1 MTDTDTGVAATTSG
15 GRPDTSTSGPDAGHR
30 TIRWAAFRDFL
41 LIPPIILV
49 LIVGFFVNEKFLSGS
64 NLTNVL
70 TTMSGISLIV
80 LAEVFVLIVG
90 KMDLSLES
98 TFGLA
103 PGVAIWATMGTAQVG
118 GFVWAAQWLAIPM
131 ALAVG
136 LLVGLVNGILIV
148 KFGLNGFIV
157 TLAMLIALRG
167 LLTFITGGFTLTKLP
182 ESVEWI
188 GNERLLGVP
197 VDIVVCV
204 SLFAIGYFVL
214 GYTRLGRSLYAIG
227 GNTAAARAA
236 GIRTDSVVIGVLVL
250 ASMLAALGGVIYAGQ
265 FASVQVSQGDGMIF
279 QVFAACVI
287 GGVALNGGRGSVV
300 GAFCGIL
307 ILTLIQKL
315 LSYGGVSAD
324 SLKFINGA
332 LILVAL
338 VITRVAS
345 GRRQD

>member
-1 MTDTDTGVAATTSG
+1 MTEIDTGTPPVSRRATTTG
-15 GRPDTSTSGPDAGHR
+15 ATTGRR
-30 TIRWAAFRDFL
+30 TVKWASLRDFL
-41 LIPPIILV
+41 LVPPIVLV
-49 LIVGFFVNEKFLSGS
+49 LIVGFFVNDKFVSIS
-64 NLTNVL
+64 NLTNVM

-80 LAEVFVLIVG
+80 LAQVFVLIVG

-103 PGVAIWATMGTAQVG
+103 PGAAIWITMGTTQVG
-118 GFVWAAQWLAIPM
+118 GFVWAAEWMAVPI

-136 LLVGLVNGILIV
+136 VAVGLVNGLLIV

-167 LLTFITGGFTLTKLP
+167 LLTFITGGFTLTKIPASIDWL
-182 ESVEWI
+182 
-188 GNERLLGVP
+188 GNARVFGIP
-197 VDIVVCV
+197 FNIVVCLL
-204 SLFAIGYFVL
+204 LFGAGYFVL
-214 GYTRLGRSLYAIG
+214 GYTRIGRSLYAIG
-227 GNTAAARAA
+227 GNQAAARAA
-236 GIRTDSVVIGVLVL
+236 GIRTDTVVISVLVV
-250 ASMLAALGGVIYAGQ
+250 ASALAAVGGMIYAGQ

-338 VITRVAS
+338 IITRIAS
-345 GRRQD
+345 GRRQE